1 MRRWLD
7 TPRKRVVVLALSCWL
22 VVLGALEVV
31 AVPYVRMAP
40 GPMFD
45 VLGEA
50 DGVPV
55 IQIEGAPV
63 YPTNGRLD
71 MTTVSERG
79 GPFGNLT
86 LFEAFT
92 GWLDPAVAVVPTDL
106 LYPPDTSADDAQRA
120 GEDQFSDSLESA
132 RIAALRQ
139 VGEPVE
145 TRPWITQVV
154 PGSPAE
160 GQLRHGDVVLSVD
173 GRPVERPEQ
182 VARLIGEAGPGTRV
196 RIEVRRAEEV
206 TSARV
211 VTAANPHDS
220 TKGYVGVSLGIIA
233 DSPVKV
239 DIELDDVGGPSAG
252 LVFALGIVDKLTP
265 GELLADRLVA
275 GTGTVDHEGRVGP
288 IGGIAQ
294 KLAAAEQGGATLFLA
309 PVANCD
315 QALAHAPDGLQVAA
329 IETLDEAVDV
339 LEGRIAPPACPV
351 G

>member
-63 YPTNGRLD
+63 YPTNGRLE

-86 LFEAFT
+86 LFEVFT
-92 GWLDPAVAVVPTDL
+92 GWFDPAVAVVPTDL

-145 TRPWITQVV
+145 TRP
-154 PGSPAE
+154 
-160 GQLRHGDVVLSVD
+160 
-173 GRPVERPEQ
+173 
-182 VARLIGEAGPGTRV
+182 
-196 RIEVRRAEEV
+196 
-206 TSARV
+206 
-211 VTAANPHDS
+211 
-220 TKGYVGVSLGIIA
+220 
-233 DSPVKV
+233 
-239 DIELDDVGGPSAG
+239 
-252 LVFALGIVDKLTP
+252 
-265 GELLADRLVA
+265 
-275 GTGTVDHEGRVGP
+275 
-288 IGGIAQ
+288 
-294 KLAAAEQGGATLFLA
+294 
-309 PVANCD
+309 
-315 QALAHAPDGLQVAA
+315 
-329 IETLDEAVDV
+329 
-339 LEGRIAPPACPV
+339 
-351 G
+351 